1 MGSGASKTSSVIAAP
16 ANIKSRSTPRLLS
29 INLSED
35 RVQRPNSA
43 SLQSP
48 KASLQ
53 SPKTSIAKSSQ
64 IPHHWTSNSLCL
76 QDKKDIGDDEYADE
90 EFESDTSEAP
100 AAFPWKRGE
109 LLGTGSFGSVYL
121 ARNEYSGDLMAV
133 KEISYDDDSADEVI
147 AIQQEVLV
155 LRCLHH
161 PNIVKYMGSEYNE
174 AARTLYIFTEWV
186 PGGSLEDNTKT
197 FGCSEPVAQKY
208 IYQILLGIDYLH
220 SKNVVHYDIKPS
232 NILIDQHGG
241 VKLADFGASRL
252 LNASSVAQGKS
263 LRGTP
268 YYMAPEVVKQAGTS
282 VKVDIWSLGCSVVK
296 MLTGV
301 PLWKTM
307 KFQSQIALFF
317 HIANLTAPPELPAS
331 ISPVAKSFITACL
344 QVSPEAR
351 PSAETLLKHPFIQ
364 QRHFSQ
370 APTHAI
376 LHENLRG
383 RATTACTTFMSPSRP
398 QCSGDAPPRTAVPL
412 FHPSHNYDVFGLHA
426 DKPPSHDQNNMQ
438 LGAHTHEPSANKPRE
453 NDDDDEEED
462 ERDAMPMAKSTSE
475 SVLPSL
481 TPPKSTK
488 KKKNSAPIVPSIEA
502 TATHARSTSLASSKD
517 LGANAGN
524 RRHSHDMGAGAEV
537 VMPRLAAKDDHHPP
551 VVSSPPKKKL
561 YDETPILSDVA
572 KRERDTVL
580 EREAQK
586 RKLKEEQARQWRE
599 EQEAYRRSLAP
610 G

>member
-16 ANIKSRSTPRLLS
+16 TDIKSRSTPRLLS
-29 INLSED
+29 VNVSD
-35 RVQRPNSA
+35 DHMQRANST
-43 SLQSP
+43 SLKSP
-48 KASLQ
+48 KVTSR
-53 SPKTSIAKSSQ
+53 SPSGAKTPLHHKSPTAKE
-64 IPHHWTSNSLCL
+64 
-76 QDKKDIGDDEYADE
+76 KKDSGDDEYANED
-90 EFESDTSEAP
+90 FEPDTSDDP
-100 AAFPWKRGE
+100 TAFPWKRGE

-121 ARNEYSGDLMAV
+121 ARNEYTGDLMAV
-133 KEISYDDDSADEVI
+133 KEIMYDDDSADEVI

-161 PNIVKYMGSEYNE
+161 PNIVKYMGSEYDE

-197 FGCSEPVAQKY
+197 FGCSEPVAQTY
-208 IYQILLGIDYLH
+208 VYQILLGIAYLH

-282 VKVDIWSLGCSVVK
+282 VKVDIWSLGCSLVK

-301 PLWKTM
+301 PLWKSM

-344 QVSPEAR
+344 QVAPEAR

-364 QRHFSQ
+364 HRHFNQ

-376 LHENLRG
+376 LHENLKG
-383 RATTACTTFMSPSRP
+383 RATTAGTSMGPSRP
-398 QCSGDAPPRTAVPL
+398 HGCGDAPPRTAVPL
-412 FHPSHNYDVFGLHA
+412 FHPSLHYDAFAMHEV
-426 DKPPSHDQNNMQ
+426 KTPSHDQTKVQQEPM
-438 LGAHTHEPSANKPRE
+438 HEPSASKRME
-453 NDDDDEEED
+453 DESEEED
-462 ERDAMPMAKSTSE
+462 EEKGAMPMTTSSSE

-481 TPPKSTK
+481 TPPKSASK
-488 KKKNSAPIVPSIEA
+488 KKKNSDPTVASMKA
-502 TATHARSTSLASSKD
+502 TSAHTRSTSLASSKD
-517 LGANAGN
+517 LNANAGN
-524 RRHSHDMGAGAEV
+524 RRHSHDLGAGSDV
-537 VMPRLAAKDDHHPP
+537 VMPRLTAKDDHHPP

-572 KRERDTVL
+572 KRERDAVL